1 MHSLALKSAT
11 IVFAN
16 YRRQFWALLAAS
28 IFIAAAFAESKEPG
42 TAVAPPDP
50 KLVKERA
57 EAQKRAEEFF
67 NRKPKSQSEKAIL
80 YLQKYRPDLAI
91 QVYAKALI
99 KATKADL
106 KKQENRAKVAD
117 LLTLIGRSFKL
128 DENDL
133 TSCYLYRTA
142 LKYNPGDVTTKAF
155 LLESLITTAQFAE
168 AEKIS
173 KELAAL
179 KTNDGNALRALS
191 NYALLLDDY
200 KTCSAY
206 LERAS
211 KIKNDPLRY
220 ITLRLMGQVR
230 IRQGI
235 EENVSNLFRE
245 AAQSAESPYEQE
257 LHYGSAALASS
268 KPADAEE
275 HFQRASHM
283 VPDDIAWQSGRAQ
296 ALCIMPNRQNDAFTE
311 AIASVQKKRLTNRS
325 LTLLA
330 SSLQGHGQPKDAD
343 KCLDRLISL
352 KPWSWHPYLAKGRLV
367 RSRGDNAGA
376 RKILATAQTI
386 NPKSGATALE
396 IAAAWHCEGK
406 LKEAIEVCRKKIVD
420 CPRNPQ
426 LFIKR
431 GTLAVAMKN
440 YPEAKESFN
449 QALALIPPPEKL
461 NVVWKNETA
470 AAHAGLGTI
479 AYLSGDKVTAAK
491 EARLFN
497 EYKFVPDLPGWLKL
511 INIRPGRLNFTA
523 SSKKELEA
531 TEHTALADMLLE
543 NRQLKDVVAEYAKAV
558 ELNPSDVDLHSY
570 YLNALV
576 ENNNWVEAAKEDVVL
591 SSKIVGR
598 ASEGM
603 AKWAKDKTAK
613 PAKSDKTEKTSKTGN
628 PSQTEKTDK
637 IEAAPV
643 SQGQTNGQGH

>member
-1 MHSLALKSAT
+1 MAPAL
-11 IVFAN
+11 
-16 YRRQFWALLAAS
+16 
-28 IFIAAAFAESKEPG
+28 AESHEGAP
-42 TAVAPPDP
+42 AAAPPDP
-50 KLVKERA
+50 KLEKERA
-57 EAQKRAEEFF
+57 EAQKRASEFF
-67 NRKPKSQSEKAIL
+67 NRKPVSQGDKAFL
-80 YLQKYRPDLAI
+80 QLQKYRPDLAI
-91 QVYAKALI
+91 LIYSQALV

-106 KKQENRAKVAD
+106 KKPENRKKVAD

-142 LKYNPGDVTTKAF
+142 LKYNPEDVTTKAF

-168 AEKIS
+168 AEKLS
-173 KELAAL
+173 KELDAL
-179 KTNDGNALRALS
+179 KTEDGNALRALS

-200 KTCSAY
+200 KACNAY
-206 LERAS
+206 LERAN

-220 ITLRLMGQVR
+220 ITLRLMAQVR

-235 EENVSNLFRE
+235 EENVCDLFKE
-245 AAQSAESPYEQE
+245 AARSADSPYEQE

-268 KPADAEE
+268 KPAEAEE
-275 HFQRASHM
+275 HFQRASLM

-296 ALCIMPNRQNDAFTE
+296 ALCIMPNRQNDAFAE
-311 AIASVQKKRLTNRS
+311 AIKSVQKKRLTNRS

-343 KCLDRLISL
+343 KCLDRLTSL
-352 KPWSWHPYLAKGRLV
+352 KPWSWHPYLARGRMV

-376 RKILATAQTI
+376 RKVLATAQKI

-406 LKEAIEVCRKKIVD
+406 LPEAIDVCRKKIVD

-426 LFIKR
+426 LYIKR

-440 YPEAKESFN
+440 YPEAKEAFN

-479 AYLSGDKVTAAK
+479 AFLSGDRKTAAQ
-491 EARLFN
+491 EARKFN
-497 EYKFVPDLPGWLKL
+497 ELKFIPDLPGWLKL
-511 INIRPGRLNFTA
+511 INIRPGRLNFA
-523 SSKKELEA
+523 AGSKKEAEA

-598 ASEGM
+598 ATDGM
-603 AKWAKDKTAK
+603 AKWAKDKTGKQAK
-613 PAKSDKTEKTSKTGN
+613 AGTTTKTKEAATNKSETAEKTEKTNS
-628 PSQTEKTDK
+628 
-637 IEAAPV
+637 APE
-643 SQGQTNGQGH
+643 SQGQADGQGH

>member
-1 MHSLALKSAT
+1 MRSPALKSAT
-11 IVFAN
+11 LVFEKH
-16 YRRQFWALLAAS
+16 RRHLLAILAAS
-28 IFIAAAFAESKEPG
+28 VFMTPAFAESNEPG
-42 TAVAPPDP
+42 TAAPPPDP
-50 KLVKERA
+50 KLEKERA

-67 NRKPKSQSEKAIL
+67 NRKPKSQGDKALL

-91 QVYAKALI
+91 SVYTRALVKA
-99 KATKADL
+99 AKADL
-106 KKQENRAKVAD
+106 KKQENRTKVAD

-168 AEKIS
+168 ADKIS
-173 KELAAL
+173 KELEAL
-179 KTNDGNALRALS
+179 KTDDGNALRALS
-191 NYALLLDDY
+191 NYALLQDDY
-200 KTCSAY
+200 KTCNAY

-220 ITLRLMGQVR
+220 ITLRLMGQCR

-235 EENVSNLFRE
+235 EANVSNLFKE

-268 KPADAEE
+268 KPAEAEE

-330 SSLQGHGQPKDAD
+330 SSLQGHGQPKDAN

-376 RKILATAQTI
+376 RKVLATAQTI

-396 IAAAWHCEGK
+396 IASAWHCEGNVP
-406 LKEAIEVCRKKIVD
+406 EAIEVCRKKIVD

-431 GTLAVAMKN
+431 GTSAVAMKN

-461 NVVWKNETA
+461 NVVWKNESA

-479 AYLSGDKVTAAK
+479 AYMSGDKVTAAK
-491 EARLFN
+491 EARQFN
-497 EYKFVPDLPGWLKL
+497 ELKFVPDLPGWLKL
-511 INIRPGRLNFTA
+511 INIRPGRLNFA
-523 SSKKELEA
+523 GSSKKELEA

-543 NRQLKDVVAEYAKAV
+543 NRQVKDVVAEYAKAV

-598 ASEGM
+598 ASEGV
-603 AKWAKDKTAK
+603 AKWAKEKTTK
-613 PAKSDKTEKTSKTGN
+613 PAKTDKTTKSNEATKS
-628 PSQTEKTDK
+628 TEATKK
-637 IEAAPV
+637 EAAPV